1 MLSLAEAL
9 RTGQL
14 EEFIAQEEARGVR
27 RATLRKMD
35 RALARTLG
43 RSQARP
49 EDAGSRPQ
57 SRLKRKLDD
66 VIYSHAGF
74 WPFMTVCLV

>member
-14 EEFIAQEEARGVR
+14 EEFIAQEEARGVPR
-27 RATLRKMD
+27 GTLRKMD
-35 RALARTLG
+35 RALARTLS
-43 RSQARP
+43 RSPARP
-49 EDAGSRPQ
+49 EDVGSRPH

-66 VIYSHAGF
+66 AIYSHVGF

>member
-14 EEFIAQEEARGVR
+14 EEFIAQEEARGVP

-35 RALARTLG
+35 RALARTLS
-43 RSQARP
+43 RSPARP
-49 EDAGSRPQ
+49 EDAGSRPH

-66 VIYSHAGF
+66 AIYSHVGF